1 MKYRFFSFRDRI
13 QSFRYALRGLS
24 QIIRSEPN
32 ARLHLVATI
41 LVLLT
46 AKWLKI
52 SKSEFC
58 LLLLAVVSVWVA
70 EAFNTALEIMADLV
84 IGERFSRTVKKAK
97 DIGAAAAL
105 IASIGALLVG
115 VLIFWPKLNIQIPH
129 FS

>member
-84 IGERFSRTVKKAK
+84 VGERFSRTVKKAK